1 MKAEYDLSAG
11 KRGAVLSS
19 KGKTRITIWLDDD
32 VLSAFRERA
41 EADNIGYQTL
51 INQALRTSLA
61 SAQPL
66 DEGQIRKIIREAMQ
80 ANQSSAA

>member
-51 INQALRTSLA
+51 INQALPVLSHWMKG
-61 SAQPL
+61 S
-66 DEGQIRKIIREAMQ
+66 
-80 ANQSSAA
+80 